1 MAVGVASGGACA
13 GLVAAFTRD
22 RLMPLVAALI
32 GRPDVSALR
41 FAFGGSRFA
50 CGDFL
55 KPW

>member
-1 MAVGVASGGACA
+1 MAVGVASGSACA

-32 GRPDVSALR
+32 GRPDVAALS